1 MAYTTG
7 LRGAHLFINV
17 PPEERS
23 PAFVGTSS
31 EATHK
36 QLVDQFNDVLSTYVA
51 EFAKNHTDVRVLTF
65 DAHEWF
71 NGILDNAE
79 EYGFTNI
86 TG

>member
-1 MAYTTG
+1 M
-7 LRGAHLFINV
+7 

-36 QLVDQFNDVLSTYVA
+36 QLVHEFNAALITSVAQFA
-51 EFAKNHTDVRVLTF
+51 QNHTEVTVLTF
-65 DAHEWF
+65 DAHSWF
-71 NGILDNAE
+71 NEVLDNAE
-79 EYGFTNI
+79 QFGFTNI